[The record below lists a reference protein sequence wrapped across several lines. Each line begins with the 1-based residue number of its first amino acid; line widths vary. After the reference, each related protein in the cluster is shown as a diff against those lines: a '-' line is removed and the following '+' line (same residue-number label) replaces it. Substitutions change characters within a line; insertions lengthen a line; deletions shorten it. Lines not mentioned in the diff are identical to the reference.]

1 MPISKWS
8 GVNWKIFLKGLQKKK
23 THDSWKICC
32 NDQRESR
39 KINTRVFKVDDI
51 RVNNELI
58 EGKIYDDRIKMCGRI
73 TISCKV
79 GSTVQRLDLN
89 SDKFS

>member
-23 THDSWKICC
+23 TTIVGKSAVTIKE
-32 NDQRESR
+32 NPG

-58 EGKIYDDRIKMCGRI
+58 EGKIYDDIIKMFGRI